1 MTSHPQKL
9 KAHFKKGYQQLLA
22 RESHP
27 ASTCVPA
34 PSLIRSSPELAVA
47 NRAGDSPL
55 LSFSGKFIFR
65 VTAHL
70 SCSEFENGDFHPNDL
85 ATITVFLP
93 PSPLRHG
100 SREADELENGDSAT
114 TIHGR
119 KRKSRRVDHMNPMAK
134 QKKLGKRI
142 ISSLTK
148 PSYIQRLRSNKLR
161 SQHHDIL
168 LKLLHKLV
176 NRQNWV
182 EASGVLSVYL
192 RATVK
197 ETSPFENRFKY
208 LVLLRLLKHVEK
220 SNIKPRRIRN
230 IYEIWMA
237 KNGQLKDEPMKS
249 RSAVHLDFILFSL
262 MQGNIEDAYQDVL
275 YLKQTSRSDRD
286 SISNMVMGLVYYE
299 KWYSCIPKEFRWRG
313 SEQFDSP
320 GTSYMEE
327 EDFSSQ
333 DELDPWLF
341 PLRVPDHQSFEYSI
355 MPNKLLDDDYKDSVK
370 HLQMAL
376 DSTPPAPAAL
386 LPLIQLLLRGGQVD
400 EALHVLHKQCCSS
413 ISALP
418 SRLKAILLERFYS
431 NNSLLLASCFEDSL
445 RKDPTCCES
454 LAKLVKMHEHGNYSV
469 ESLVEMIAHRLD
481 ATNAEHCTWKQL
493 ADCFFRLSDKDEY
506 RQHTSF
512 LRSTPKVFTK
522 KSWSLRCK
530 WWLNKHFSTTIL
542 RSEIEAGDL
551 QLLTYKA
558 AYEIRMGFIKKFNI
572 KVKF

>member
-1 MTSHPQKL
+1 MNQ
-9 KAHFKKGYQQLLA
+9 
-22 RESHP
+22 
-27 ASTCVPA
+27 
-34 PSLIRSSPELAVA
+34 
-47 NRAGDSPL
+47 
-55 LSFSGKFIFR
+55 GKPM
-65 VTAHL
+65 
-70 SCSEFENGDFHPNDL
+70 N
-85 ATITVFLP
+85 
-93 PSPLRHG
+93 
-100 SREADELENGDSAT
+100 LENGDSAT

-148 PSYIQRLRSNKLR
+148 PSYVQRLRSNKLR
-161 SQHHDIL
+161 SQHHGIL
-168 LKLLHKLV
+168 RKLLHKLV
-176 NRQNWV
+176 NQQNWV

-220 SNIKPRRIRN
+220 SNIKPRRIEN
-230 IYEIWMA
+230 IYDIWMA
-237 KNGQLKDEPMKS
+237 KNGQMKDEPMKS
-249 RSAVHLDFILFSL
+249 RSAVDLDFILFSL
-262 MQGNIEDAYQDVL
+262 MQGNIEEAYQGVL
-275 YLKQTSRSDRD
+275 CLKQRSRSDHD

-313 SEQFDSP
+313 SELFDSL

-333 DELDPWLF
+333 A
-341 PLRVPDHQSFEYSI
+341 DHQSFEYSI
-355 MPNKLLDDDYKDSVK
+355 LLPNKLLDDYYEGSVR
-370 HLQMAL
+370 HLHTAL
-376 DSTPPAPAAL
+376 ESTPPAPAAL
-386 LPLIQLLLRGGQVD
+386 LPLIQLLLMGGQVD
-400 EALHVLHKQCCSS
+400 EALHVLEKQCCSS

-418 SRLKAILLERFYS
+418 SRLKAILFERFNS

-445 RKDPTCCES
+445 KKDPTCCES
-454 LAKLVKMHEHGNYSV
+454 LAKLVKMHEDENYSV
-469 ESLVEMIAHRLD
+469 ESLVEMIAHHLD
-481 ATNAEHCTWKQL
+481 ATNAEHGTWKQF

-506 RQHTSF
+506 RQHTSSF

-542 RSEIEAGDL
+542 GSEIEAGDL

-558 AYEIRMGFIKKFNI
+558 ACASYMYGKKFRYVMDASYHLKENDKDLL
-572 KVKF
+572 KVLDDHRRNSYGFYKEF